1 MVLIASPPPLKP
13 PSPLFRSLAAGS
25 FMMRIF
31 DPTRHG
37 TTALSFRYFGP
48 LGRFDH
54 QRLALGGFPADRS
67 ETRQRLSPTGS
78 SSEDPVGVSLSLENR
93 GISSAGLTLSC
104 CLMECF
110 GDVGVIEIK
119 GQQIARLELTR
130 DMTLL
135 DLRGSG
141 AMRAGAVGAL
151 AKTADRNSSQ
161 AWSRYFYEQ
170 TADYG
175 QLDGI
180 SYLNAHN
187 DEEAIA
193 IYERAQSA
201 LVCPDS
207 QILPLNHSSL
217 RPAILEAALTNHL
230 DFLA

>member
-1 MVLIASPPPLKP
+1 MVVIVSPPPLKP
-13 PSPLFRSLAAGS
+13 PSPLFRILAAGS
-25 FMMRIF
+25 FMLRIF

-78 SSEDPVGVSLSLENR
+78 SSEDPDR
-93 GISSAGLTLSC
+93 GISYAGLTLSC
-104 CLMECF
+104 CLVECF

-130 DMTLL
+130 DLTLL

-141 AMRAGAVGAL
+141 AMRAGAVAAL
-151 AKTADRNSSQ
+151 AKIADRNLSQ
-161 AWSRYFYEQ
+161 AWSRYFYER

-207 QILPLNHSSL
+207 QILPLNHPSL

-230 DFLA
+230 DFLP

>member
-13 PSPLFRSLAAGS
+13 PSPLFRSLVAGS
-25 FMMRIF
+25 FMLRIF

-78 SSEDPVGVSLSLENR
+78 SSDDPDR
-93 GISSAGLTLSC
+93 GISYAGLTLSC
-104 CLMECF
+104 CLVECF

-130 DMTLL
+130 DLTLL

-141 AMRAGAVGAL
+141 AMRAGAVAAL
-151 AKTADRNSSQ
+151 AKIADRNLSQ

-207 QILPLNHSSL
+207 QILPLNHPSL
-217 RPAILEAALTNHL
+217 RPAILEAALINHL

>member
-1 MVLIASPPPLKP
+1 MVVIASPPPLKP
-13 PSPLFRSLAAGS
+13 PSPLFRSLVAGS
-25 FMMRIF
+25 FMLRIF

-54 QRLALGGFPADRS
+54 Q
-67 ETRQRLSPTGS
+67 QLSPTGS

-93 GISSAGLTLSC
+93 GISYAGLTLSC
-104 CLMECF
+104 CLVECF

-130 DMTLL
+130 DLTLL

-141 AMRAGAVGAL
+141 AMRAGAVSAL
-151 AKTADRNSSQ
+151 AKIADRNLSQ
-161 AWSRYFYEQ
+161 AWSRYFYER
-170 TADYG
+170 TTDYG

-207 QILPLNHSSL
+207 QILPLNHPSL

>member
-13 PSPLFRSLAAGS
+13 PSPLFRSLVAGS
-25 FMMRIF
+25 FMLRIF

-78 SSEDPVGVSLSLENR
+78 SSDDPDR
-93 GISSAGLTLSC
+93 GISYAGLTLSC
-104 CLMECF
+104 CLVECF

-130 DMTLL
+130 DLTLL

-141 AMRAGAVGAL
+141 AMRAGAVAAL
-151 AKTADRNSSQ
+151 AKIADRNLSQ

-180 SYLNAHN
+180 SYLNAHI

-207 QILPLNHSSL
+207 QILPLNHPSL
-217 RPAILEAALTNHL
+217 RPAILEAALINHL

>member
-13 PSPLFRSLAAGS
+13 PSPLFRSLVAGS
-25 FMMRIF
+25 FMLRIF

-54 QRLALGGFPADRS
+54 QRLS
-67 ETRQRLSPTGS
+67 QTSS
-78 SSEDPVGVSLSLENR
+78 SSEDPDR
-93 GISSAGLTLSC
+93 GISYAGLTLSC
-104 CLMECF
+104 CLVECF

-130 DMTLL
+130 DLILL

-141 AMRAGAVGAL
+141 AMRAGAVAAL
-151 AKTADRNSSQ
+151 AKIADRNLSQ

-193 IYERAQSA
+193 IYEWAQSA
-201 LVCPDS
+201 LICPDS
-207 QILPLNHSSL
+207 QILPLNNPSL

>member
-1 MVLIASPPPLKP
+1 MVVIASPPPLKP
-13 PSPLFRSLAAGS
+13 PSPLFRSLVAGS
-25 FMMRIF
+25 FMLRIF

-54 QRLALGGFPADRS
+54 QRLSL
-67 ETRQRLSPTGS
+67 TGS
-78 SSEDPVGVSLSLENR
+78 SDDPDR
-93 GISSAGLTLSC
+93 GISYAGLTLSC
-104 CLMECF
+104 CLVECF

-130 DMTLL
+130 DLTLL

-141 AMRAGAVGAL
+141 AMRAGAVAAL
-151 AKTADRNSSQ
+151 AKIADRNLSQ

-207 QILPLNHSSL
+207 QILPLNHPSL
-217 RPAILEAALTNHL
+217 RPAILEAALANHL

>member
-13 PSPLFRSLAAGS
+13 PSPLFRSLVAGS
-25 FMMRIF
+25 FMLRIF

-54 QRLALGGFPADRS
+54 QRL
-67 ETRQRLSPTGS
+67 SPTGS
-78 SSEDPVGVSLSLENR
+78 GDDPDR
-93 GISSAGLTLSC
+93 GISYTGLTLSC
-104 CLMECF
+104 CLVECF

-130 DMTLL
+130 DLTLL

-141 AMRAGAVGAL
+141 AMRAGAVAAL
-151 AKTADRNSSQ
+151 AKIADRNLSQ

-193 IYERAQSA
+193 IYSLAQSA

-207 QILPLNHSSL
+207 QILPLNHPSL
-217 RPAILEAALTNHL
+217 RPAILEAALINHL

>member
-1 MVLIASPPPLKP
+1 MVVIASPPPLKP
-13 PSPLFRSLAAGS
+13 PSPLFRIVAAGS
-25 FMMRIF
+25 FMLRIF

-37 TTALSFRYFGP
+37 TTAVTFRYFGP

-54 QRLALGGFPADRS
+54 Q
-67 ETRQRLSPTGS
+67 QLSLTGS
-78 SSEDPVGVSLSLENR
+78 SSEDPDR
-93 GISSAGLTLSC
+93 GISYAGLTLSC
-104 CLMECF
+104 CLVECF

-130 DMTLL
+130 DLTLL

-141 AMRAGAVGAL
+141 AMRAGAVAAL
-151 AKTADRNSSQ
+151 AKIADRNLSQ
-161 AWSRYFYEQ
+161 AWSRYFYER

-207 QILPLNHSSL
+207 QILPLNHPSL
-217 RPAILEAALTNHL
+217 RPAILEAAITNHL
-230 DFLA
+230 DFLP